1 MRRTPDCIC
10 AKGQEPW
17 CHVCTVAIAI
27 QMRGEHPDTL
37 SVSML
42 QRRIPKLDGHVA
54 AVLVEATKR
63 IGTRP
68 NGVYVT

>member
-1 MRRTPDCIC
+1 MPGVLDCIC

-17 CHVCTVAIAI
+17 CHVCTVATAM
-27 QMRGEHPDTL
+27 QMRAEHPDTL

-42 QRRIPKLDGHVA
+42 QRRIPKLDGYVA

>member
-1 MRRTPDCIC
+1 MPRVQDCIC
-10 AKGQEPW
+10 SKGQEPW
-17 CHVCTVAIAI
+17 CHVCTVAMAV
-27 QMRGEHPDTL
+27 RLRVEHPDTL

-42 QRRIPKLDGHVA
+42 QRRMPKLDGYVA
-54 AVLVEATKR
+54 AILIEFTKR